1 MDQQEEYRTLEWIM
15 GQSEHGLYLVVAEEE
30 AQEEIAAGCQEKGAG
45 VYDYKLDFGRYSFHA
60 LQEKLGFFENAS
72 TILIVNFQLA
82 IQTEEDLARLN
93 FSRDMLAGLGKNLIF
108 LTTQCGDNKLAV
120 GAYDFY
126 SFLKLRILF
135 GEPVQEGEK
144 EDAFL
149 SLGTN
154 GTTDEDMLCRN
165 RKDGMGAGSQR
176 NACDKDGKAELGIR
190 RKQVE
195 LEEAYISIGKAAVSL
210 ENRNFQQAKRLLAY
224 SLKIMEQQFE
234 PGYPELAR
242 PYHLMGQVSEK
253 LGEYQQAEAYFKK
266 ALEIQETAEPEH
278 PETAQYF
285 HRLSQFYEVQGKY
298 GEAEPFCQK
307 AFSIYKNAMGDGYPG
322 TLAARESLG
331 RLHKKMGMKK

>member
-1 MDQQEEYRTLEWIM
+1 M

-154 GTTDEDMLCRN
+154 GTTDERTGWGQAANGMLVTR
-165 RKDGMGAGSQR
+165 MG
-176 NACDKDGKAELGIR
+176 
-190 RKQVE
+190 
-195 LEEAYISIGKAAVSL
+195 
-210 ENRNFQQAKRLLAY
+210 KR
-224 SLKIMEQQFE
+224 
-234 PGYPELAR
+234 
-242 PYHLMGQVSEK
+242 
-253 LGEYQQAEAYFKK
+253 
-266 ALEIQETAEPEH
+266 
-278 PETAQYF
+278 
-285 HRLSQFYEVQGKY
+285 
-298 GEAEPFCQK
+298 
-307 AFSIYKNAMGDGYPG
+307 
-322 TLAARESLG
+322 SLG
-331 RLHKKMGMKK
+331 SAGNRWNWKKHIFP

>member
-1 MDQQEEYRTLEWIM
+1 
-15 GQSEHGLYLVVAEEE
+15 
-30 AQEEIAAGCQEKGAG
+30 
-45 VYDYKLDFGRYSFHA
+45 
-60 LQEKLGFFENAS
+60 
-72 TILIVNFQLA
+72 
-82 IQTEEDLARLN
+82 
-93 FSRDMLAGLGKNLIF
+93 
-108 LTTQCGDNKLAV
+108 
-120 GAYDFY
+120 
-126 SFLKLRILF
+126 
-135 GEPVQEGEK
+135 
-144 EDAFL
+144 
-149 SLGTN
+149 
-154 GTTDEDMLCRN
+154 
-165 RKDGMGAGSQR
+165 
-176 NACDKDGKAELGIR
+176 
-190 RKQVE
+190 
-195 LEEAYISIGKAAVSL
+195 
-210 ENRNFQQAKRLLAY
+210 
-224 SLKIMEQQFE
+224 MEQQFE